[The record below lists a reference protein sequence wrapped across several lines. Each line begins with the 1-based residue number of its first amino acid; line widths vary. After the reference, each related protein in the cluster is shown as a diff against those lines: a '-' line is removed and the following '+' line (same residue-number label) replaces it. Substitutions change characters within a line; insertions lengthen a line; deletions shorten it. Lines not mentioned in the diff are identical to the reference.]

1 MAWTW
6 LDLLLF
12 SVSVYGLAWLVTCS
26 KLVEPLRVRVARVP
40 LLGRLVRCVVC
51 TATWIGFAIVLLLPQ
66 TTVFSAGFRARTV
79 LDVVVLVGW
88 VVAFS
93 WGLGR
98 ALGDAD

>member
-12 SVSVYGLAWLVTCS
+12 NGSVYGLAWLVTWS
-26 KLVEPLRVRVARVP
+26 KLVERLRVRVAKVP
-40 LLGRLVRCVVC
+40 LLGRLVTCVVC
-51 TATWIGFAIVLLLPQ
+51 TATWIGFAIVPLLPH
-66 TTVFSAGFRARTV
+66 TTMFSAGFRARTP
-79 LDVVVLVGW
+79 LDVVLVGW

-93 WGLGR
+93 WVLGR